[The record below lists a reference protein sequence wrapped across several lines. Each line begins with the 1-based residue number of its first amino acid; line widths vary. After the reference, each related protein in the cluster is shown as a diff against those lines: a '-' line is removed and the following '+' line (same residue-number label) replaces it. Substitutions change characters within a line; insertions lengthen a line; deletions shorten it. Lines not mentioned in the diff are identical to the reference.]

1 MSKRKNPKKQL
12 KNEQINLKQKGEPTS
27 QEMEEDKKVKLAE
40 NPEKGETNTPAEDK
54 LQKISFFVFLFKE
67 CNEFWGYICNYCWY
81 LSMVNGVF

>member
-27 QEMEEDKKVKLAE
+27 QEMEEDKKVKLPE

-54 LQKISFFVFLFKE
+54 LQKKYPFLFFFLK
-67 CNEFWGYICNYCWY
+67 NATSFGAIFAITVGT
-81 LSMVNGVF
+81 VNIWD